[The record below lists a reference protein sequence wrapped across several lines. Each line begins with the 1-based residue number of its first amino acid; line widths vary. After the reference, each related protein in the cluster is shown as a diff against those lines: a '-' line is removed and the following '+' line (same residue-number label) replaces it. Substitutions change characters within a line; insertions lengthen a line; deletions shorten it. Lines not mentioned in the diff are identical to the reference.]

1 MYIEHPFKYD
11 GVYYAKVDGELI
23 EITKEQA
30 KVMLSFYRNY
40 KNYDKKW
47 GYRGEEDNDD
57 ENSEQK
63 KKKEKEEIDSCKE
76 LMDELEQEEKEAEKK
91 AAQAEAVQKK
101 ADKKADGKK
110 EKKGS
115 EPKKRKLVVPREIV
129 LDCVFSENAFDL
141 SVQDMPGE
149 NPQSTEAVVM
159 KQLEYEELHEKVSM
173 LSEQDQ
179 YIIREVFFK
188 GLSQVEVARNMGVTP
203 QNLHSRLKYA
213 LTRLRRLYIFGENL

>member
-23 EITKEQA
+23 EITREQA

-47 GYRGEEDNDD
+47 GYRCEEDNDD
-57 ENSEQK
+57 ESSEQK
-63 KKKEKEEIDSCKE
+63 KKKEKEELDSCKE
-76 LMDELEQEEKEAEKK
+76 LMDELEQEEKESEKK
-91 AAQAEAVQKK
+91 VAEAEAAQKK
-101 ADKKADGKK
+101 ADQEADGKK
-110 EKKGS
+110 GT
-115 EPKKRKLVVPREIV
+115 EPKKRKLVVPREIM

-159 KQLEYEELHEKVSM
+159 KQLEYEELHEKISM

-179 YIIREVFFK
+179 YIISEVFFK
-188 GLSQVEVARNMGVTP
+188 GISQVEVARSMGVTP

-213 LTRLRRLYIFGENL
+213 LIRLRRLYVFGENL